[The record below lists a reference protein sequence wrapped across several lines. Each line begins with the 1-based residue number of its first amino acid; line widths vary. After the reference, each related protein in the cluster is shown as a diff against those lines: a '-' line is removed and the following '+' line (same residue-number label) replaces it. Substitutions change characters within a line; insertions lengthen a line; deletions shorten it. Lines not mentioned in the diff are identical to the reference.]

1 MSNVINFSLTSL
13 YEFAVPTKGSYSN
26 YIGSVVFGDY

>member
-1 MSNVINFSLTSL
+1 MDSLITYSLKSL
-13 YEFAVPTKGSYSN
+13 YEFAIPSKGSYRN